1 MNERR
6 IDMSD
11 PKVWFITG
19 ANRGIGAEIAK
30 AALAAGHHVIATA
43 RRQETVEAALG
54 SSDALLALAL
64 DITDEQQSQDA
75 VDAAVSRFGRIDV
88 LVNNAGYGQLGLF
101 EETSLDLIKQQFET
115 NTYGTMN
122 VTRAV
127 LPVMRQQRS
136 GHVFTVS
143 SISGTVGVTGSGIY
157 SASKFAVE
165 GWMESLALEV
175 APFGITATIV
185 QPGYFKTDFL
195 DSSSVAY
202 GDITIEDYAEQSGQ
216 FRKDQ
221 DDMNHQ
227 QIGDPAKLATALLQI
242 AEAENPPMRFIAGKD
257 ALGAVESFILPK
269 RHEDLETWRELS
281 ASLELN
287 SSSATA

>member
-1 MNERR
+1 
-6 IDMSD
+6 MSD

-30 AALAAGHHVIATA
+30 AALAAGHAVIATA
-43 RRQETVEAALG
+43 RKKETVESALG
-54 SSDALLALAL
+54 VSNSLLAVAL
-64 DITDEQQSQDA
+64 DITDEQQSRDA

-101 EETSLDLIKQQFET
+101 EETSPDLIKQQFET

-127 LPVMRQQRS
+127 LPVMRKQRA

-165 GWMESLALEV
+165 GWMEALALEV
-175 APFGITATIV
+175 APLGLTATIV
-185 QPGYFKTDFL
+185 EPGYFKTDFL

-202 GDITIEDYAEQSGQ
+202 GDITIEDYAEQSRQ
-216 FRKDQ
+216 FRQEQ

-227 QIGDPAKLATALLQI
+227 QIGDPAKLAIAMLQL
-242 AEAENPPMRFIAGKD
+242 AETENPPMRFIAGKD
-257 ALGAVESFILPK
+257 AVAAVESFILPK
-269 RHEDLETWRELS
+269 RHEDLNTWRELS
-281 ASLELN
+281 ASLSLD
-287 SSSATA
+287 STTTA